1 MSTSSSATTAT
12 DCKAS
17 AAASAA
23 NPGNTSRTADGSKA
37 TKRSADKLPALKDCE
52 QKITELRKLRHSY
65 APGMARNLRVLELTT
80 KRLMALHKRMDREA
94 KAIAG
99 KDYAETYEL
108 VFFEV
113 RSLPEREDDGLETFA
128 GEPGLRD
135 ILPVAIDTAR
145 LAAECAASAE
155 PPALPCE

>member
-1 MSTSSSATTAT
+1 M
-12 DCKAS
+12 
-17 AAASAA
+17 
-23 NPGNTSRTADGSKA
+23 
-37 TKRSADKLPALKDCE
+37 KDCE